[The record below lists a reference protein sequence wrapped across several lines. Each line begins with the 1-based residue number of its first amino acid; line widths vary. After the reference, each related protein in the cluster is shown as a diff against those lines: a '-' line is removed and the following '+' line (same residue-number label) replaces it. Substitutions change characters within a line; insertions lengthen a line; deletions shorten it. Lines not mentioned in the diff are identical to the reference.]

1 MRSESCSL
9 TDGLDR
15 RIFRWKWNAAGVHLP
30 CIYVVV
36 APATNTCPIVPR
48 HGLRRGVL
56 ELENA
61 GVSQG
66 GGIAHRGGAG
76 VPGAAVIPC
85 LSVNGRSGCRVVLDW
100 P

>member
-15 RIFRWKWNAAGVHLP
+15 RIFRWKWNAAAVHLP
-30 CIYVVV
+30 CIDAIV

-48 HGLRRGVL
+48 GLRRDMV
-56 ELENA
+56 ELENTV
-61 GVSQG
+61 VSQG
-66 GGIAHRGGAG
+66 GGIAHRGVG
-76 VPGAAVIPC
+76 VTGAAVIPR
-85 LSVNGRSGCRVVLDW
+85 LSVNGRSGCAVVVLDW